1 MAITGGYTLNH
12 DSAFA
17 GMVVDGQLNNIVSK
31 TNLSQVTIPYGLGV
45 VASGPDGMVPPAS
58 TNVAGDFIGVVVR
71 ELNRAYQ
78 ASDAFGEPATYTGS
92 VLTAGVIY
100 VRVST
105 AVNARDPAF
114 LNVGLATPGQF
125 TNAAGTGA
133 TAAVQIPNA
142 IFLTSASAGGLAKL
156 SLKIGG

>member
-12 DSAFA
+12 DAAFA

-31 TNLSQVTIPYGLGV
+31 TNLSHDTIPYGLGV
-45 VASGPDGMVPPAS
+45 VASGPDGMVTPAS

-114 LNVGLATPGQF
+114 LNVGSGTPGQF